1 LEQPPRDLALP
12 PRSPQG
18 FCASR
23 HFSFP
28 EPHPLQPDLIRRY
41 LYASRKTN
49 FDKSRNIYGLRPRQW
64 RARYRDETG
73 KEHAKHFA
81 RKADAQRWLDE
92 VTASMVSGEY
102 VDPRA
107 GRVTFKAYAEQW
119 RTSQVHRVTPH
130 RCGVAR
136 LAMCGGPLSRQPAR
150 RLARVFTS
158 CGITTR
164 AC

>member
-41 LYASRKTN
+41 LYVASHKTN
-49 FDKSRNIYGLRPRQW
+49 FDKSRNIYGVRPRQW

-92 VTASMVSGEY
+92 VTASMVRGEY

-136 LAMCGGPLSRQPAR
+136 LAM
-150 RLARVFTS
+150 
-158 CGITTR
+158 
-164 AC
+164 